1 MARLGV
7 ETARWAFY
15 TINKA
20 TFAKYSERDSPRIP
34 WVHVGRSSRVRAP
47 CEGRAGPVYRTVVGK
62 GLTTAAP
69 VESRCAVASVRGL
82 TTLRRTGSQGI
93 LIDGGVTSL
102 NLYPCWLTQKMSAW
116 LS

>member
-47 CEGRAGPVYRTVVGK
+47 CEGDEATSDVVDAVEGAEQVLEDDADRA
-62 GLTTAAP
+62 LL
-69 VESRCAVASVRGL
+69 E
-82 TTLRRTGSQGI
+82 
-93 LIDGGVTSL
+93 
-102 NLYPCWLTQKMSAW
+102 
-116 LS
+116 